1 MIPKPQKWQ
10 NARFL
15 YDGWNLRTSLWL
27 YQSNCSHR
35 FVVQPEWHPWH
46 HDNHESRN
54 VVGDDVEG
62 QLPLEYHVNSQATVL
77 SWQQRKLGEIL
88 GSTSHLKCS
97 NWHWYGPII
106 RLSGYVWGVF
116 SIHVSRMGKGIP
128 SKVYDQNGLDFSF
141 CSFSPV
147 AVFTLQ

>member
-1 MIPKPQKWQ
+1 MFECDPD
-10 NARFL
+10 AL
-15 YDGWNLRTSLWL
+15 CYAYMLLSASGLWL
-27 YQSNCSHR
+27 SMTLSCNCSHR

-88 GSTSHLKCS
+88 ERISQC
-97 NWHWYGPII
+97 
-106 RLSGYVWGVF
+106 V
-116 SIHVSRMGKGIP
+116 M
-128 SKVYDQNGLDFSF
+128 
-141 CSFSPV
+141 
-147 AVFTLQ
+147 